1 MLLGKQLH
9 VIVFKVN
16 NDVFEQVGVVNTLTS
31 MSWPTT
37 YRGYGEFKLTC
48 PVTDETKEL
57 IVEGNWI
64 WCDGYKN
71 AGIIETI
78 HAEDDD
84 DGVFTYEA
92 SGFTLEFLLTNRIIW
107 GTYNAYNK
115 DVSTVAM
122 EIVNSSCIN
131 PSDAA
136 RKYKWLLLGE
146 DAKLGGKITKQQ
158 TGDDVYS
165 VLDEMLADAGLGF
178 SIDFL
183 PVEQK
188 LEFNVVSGVDRSA
201 SQSLVEVVVLSTD
214 MEDVLTSAYES
225 SIQDEK
231 TIAFVQAEDS
241 GKNRKSTTAGDES
254 KTGFDRKELY
264 VDARDLQS
272 SSTTGEQ
279 EMTEDE
285 YVKAMKQRGLE
296 KLSEYVKSQSFEASI
311 RVFGETQY
319 TFGKDYFVGD
329 KITMQDTRLGVQA
342 DAVISKVEEDF
353 EDTYDLSL
361 TVGFSNLTILQKIDR
376 MSR

>member
-1 MLLGKQLH
+1 MLLGKQLQI
-9 VIVFKVN
+9 IVFKVDN
-16 NDVFEQVGVVNTLTS
+16 NVFEQVGVVNAFTS

-37 YRGYGEFKLTC
+37 YRGYGEFKFVC
-48 PVTDETKEL
+48 PVTDETKKL

-71 AGIIETI
+71 AGIIETV
-78 HAEDDD
+78 HAENDD
-84 DGVFTYEA
+84 DGVFTYEV
-92 SGFTLEFLLTNRIIW
+92 SGFTLEFLLTNRIVW
-107 GTYNAYNK
+107 GTYNASNK
-115 DVSTVAM
+115 DVSTIAM

-136 RKYKWLLLGE
+136 RKYKWLSLGE

-165 VLDEMLADAGLGF
+165 VLDEMLADVGLGF
-178 SIDFL
+178 SIDFF
-183 PVEQK
+183 PAEKK
-188 LEFNVVSGVDRSA
+188 LEFNVMSGVDRSIN
-201 SQSLVEVVVLSTD
+201 QSSVEVITLSTD
-214 MEDVLTSAYES
+214 MEDVLTSAYDS

-264 VDARDLQS
+264 VDARDIQ
-272 SSTTGEQ
+272 SSTTDGQ
-279 EMTEDE
+279 TMTENE

-311 RVFGETQY
+311 RVFGDTQY

-329 KITMQDTRLGVQA
+329 KITMQDTRLGVQV
-342 DAVISKVEEDF
+342 DAIISEAEEDF
-353 EDTYDLSL
+353 EDTYGLSL

-376 MSR
+376 TSR

>member
-1 MLLGKQLH
+1 MLLGKQLQ
-9 VIVFKVN
+9 VIVFKVDN
-16 NDVFEQVGVVNTLTS
+16 NVFEQVGVVNEFTS

-37 YRGYGEFKLTC
+37 YRGYGEFKFAC
-48 PVTDETKEL
+48 PVTDETKKL

-71 AGIIETI
+71 AGIIETV
-78 HAEDDD
+78 HAENDD
-84 DGVFTYEA
+84 DGMFMYDV
-92 SGFTLEFLLTNRIIW
+92 SGFTLEFLLTNRIVW
-107 GTYNAYNK
+107 GTYNASNK
-115 DVSTVAM
+115 DVSTIAM

-136 RKYKWLLLGE
+136 RKYKWLSLGE

-158 TGDDVYS
+158 TGDDVYR
-165 VLDEMLADAGLGF
+165 VLDEMLADVGLGF

-183 PVEQK
+183 PAEK
-188 LEFNVVSGVDRSA
+188 KIEFNVISGVDRSIN
-201 SQSLVEVVVLSTD
+201 QSSVEVIVLSTD
-214 MEDVLTSAYES
+214 MEDVLTSAYDS

-241 GKNRKSTTAGDES
+241 GKNRKSTTAGDKS

-264 VDARDLQS
+264 VDARDIQS
-272 SSTTGEQ
+272 STAGGQT
-279 EMTEDE
+279 MTDNE

-311 RVFGETQY
+311 RAFGDTQY

-329 KITMQDTRLGVQA
+329 KITMQDTRLGVQV
-342 DAVISKVEEDF
+342 DAIISEAEEDF

-361 TVGFSNLTILQKIDR
+361 TVGFSSLTILQKIDR
-376 MSR
+376 TSR

>member
-1 MLLGKQLH
+1 MLLGKQLQ
-9 VIVFKVN
+9 VIVFKVDN
-16 NDVFEQVGVVNTLTS
+16 EVFEQIGVVNAFTS

-48 PVTDETKEL
+48 PVADEAKEL

-71 AGIIETI
+71 AGIIETV
-78 HAEDDD
+78 HAEDND
-84 DGVFTYEA
+84 DGVFTYEV
-92 SGFTLEFLLTNRIIW
+92 SGFTLEFLLANRIVW
-107 GTYNAYNK
+107 GTYNALNK

-122 EIVNSSCIN
+122 EIVDSSCIN
-131 PSDAA
+131 PSDVA
-136 RKYKWLLLGE
+136 RKYKWLSLGE

-158 TGDDVYS
+158 TGGDVYS
-165 VLDEMLADAGLGF
+165 VLDEMLADVGLGF

-183 PVEQK
+183 PAEQK
-188 LEFNVVSGVDRSA
+188 LEFNVTSGVDRSVN
-201 SQSLVEVVVLSTD
+201 QSSVEVVVLSTD

-241 GKNRKSTTAGDES
+241 GENRKSTTAGDES

-272 SSTTGEQ
+272 SSTAGGQ
-279 EMTEDE
+279 EMTEAE

-311 RVFGETQY
+311 RVFGSTQY

-329 KITMQDTRLGVQA
+329 KITMQDTRLGVQV
-342 DAVISKVEEDF
+342 DAAISKVEEDF

-376 MSR
+376 TSR

>member
-1 MLLGKQLH
+1 MLLGKQLQ

-16 NDVFEQVGVVNTLTS
+16 NDVFEQVGVVNTFTS
-31 MSWPTT
+31 MSWQTT

-131 PSDAA
+131 PLDAA

-165 VLDEMLADAGLGF
+165 VLDEMLADSGLGF
-178 SIDFL
+178 SIDFF

-201 SQSLVEVVVLSTD
+201 SQSLIEAVVLSTD

-241 GKNRKSTTAGDES
+241 GENRKSTTAGDES
-254 KTGFDRKELY
+254 KIGFDRKELY

-272 SSTTGEQ
+272 SSNTGER
-279 EMTEDE
+279 EMTEGE

>member
-1 MLLGKQLH
+1 MLLGKQLQ

-16 NDVFEQVGVVNTLTS
+16 NDVFEQVGVVNTFTS

-131 PSDAA
+131 TSDAA

-241 GKNRKSTTAGDES
+241 GENRKSTTAGDES

-264 VDARDLQS
+264 VDARDIQS

>member
-1 MLLGKQLH
+1 MLLGKQIQ
-9 VIVFKVN
+9 VIVFKVDN
-16 NDVFEQVGVVNTLTS
+16 EVFEQVGVVNAFTS

-57 IVEGNWI
+57 MTEGNWI

-71 AGIIETI
+71 AGIIETV
-78 HAEDDD
+78 HAENDDE
-84 DGVFTYEA
+84 GVFTYEV

-107 GTYNAYNK
+107 GTYNASNK

-122 EIVNSSCIN
+122 EIVNSSCIS
-131 PSDAA
+131 PSDGA
-136 RKYKWLLLGE
+136 RKYKWLSLGE

-165 VLDEMLADAGLGF
+165 VLDEMLADVDLGF

-188 LEFNVVSGVDRSA
+188 LEFNIVSGTDRSIN
-201 SQSLVEVVVLSTD
+201 QSSVEVVILSTD

-241 GKNRKSTTAGDES
+241 GENRKSTTAGDTS

-272 SSTTGEQ
+272 SSVTGEQ

-285 YVKAMKQRGLE
+285 YIEAMKQRGLE
-296 KLSEYVKSQSFEASI
+296 KLSEYVKSKSFEASI
-311 RVFGETQY
+311 RVFGDTQY

-329 KITMQDTRLGVQA
+329 KITMQDTRLGVQV
-342 DAVISKVEEDF
+342 DAIISEAEEDF

-361 TVGFSNLTILQKIDR
+361 TIGFSNLTILQKINR
-376 MSR
+376 ISR

>member
-1 MLLGKQLH
+1 MLLGKQLQ
-9 VIVFKVN
+9 VIVFKVDN
-16 NDVFEQVGVVNTLTS
+16 NVFEQVGVVNAFTS

-37 YRGYGEFKLTC
+37 YRGYGEFKFVC
-48 PVTDETKEL
+48 PVTDETKKL

-71 AGIIETI
+71 AGIIETV
-78 HAEDDD
+78 HAENDD

-92 SGFTLEFLLTNRIIW
+92 SGFTLEFLLTNRIVW
-107 GTYNAYNK
+107 GMYNASNK
-115 DVSTVAM
+115 DVSTIAM
-122 EIVNSSCIN
+122 EIVNSSCVN

-136 RKYKWLLLGE
+136 RKYKWLSLGK

-165 VLDEMLADAGLGF
+165 VLDEMLADVGLGF
-178 SIDFL
+178 SIDFF
-183 PVEQK
+183 PAEKK
-188 LEFNVVSGVDRSA
+188 LEFNVISGVDRSIN
-201 SQSLVEVVVLSTD
+201 QSSVEVIMLSTD

-241 GKNRKSTTAGDES
+241 GKNRKSTTAGDKS

-264 VDARDLQS
+264 VDARDIR
-272 SSTTGEQ
+272 SSTAGGQT
-279 EMTEDE
+279 MTENE
-285 YVKAMKQRGLE
+285 YVKAMEQRGLE

-311 RVFGETQY
+311 RVFGDTQY

-329 KITMQDTRLGVQA
+329 KITMQDTRLGVQV
-342 DAVISKVEEDF
+342 DAIISEAEEDF
-353 EDTYDLSL
+353 EGTYDLSL